1 MLRLVISLALLG
13 TPALADAPI
22 FVIDQTQLPFD
33 LGPGAPA
40 NSPAKQSNSPSA
52 AANSTANAANSSSAH
67 ANSPDNPANAR
78 RVIFSSDGEAVGYY
92 VPNGSGT
99 LNLFDLSGS
108 RIAFRPRGTKSL
120 FTNNGEWCGT
130 VADNQGG
137 GLAFGVTRSCGTRF
151 FR

>member
-1 MLRLVISLALLG
+1 MLRLAFCLALFG
-13 TPALADAPI
+13 APALADAPI
-22 FVIDQTQLPFD
+22 FVIDQSQLPFD

-67 ANSPDNPANAR
+67 ANSPDNPANAK
-78 RVIFSSDGEAVGYY
+78 RVIFSGDGEAVGYY
-92 VPNGSGT
+92 APNGGGT
-99 LNLFDLSGS
+99 LNLFDISGR

-137 GLAFGVTRSCGTRF
+137 GFAFGVTRRCGALF